1 MAADNVLW
9 SGDKLFL
16 SIGRQ
21 TLLDSA
27 AMSIGENERVAL
39 VGRNGCGKS
48 TLLRIIAGM
57 ESPASGEIFVRRDL
71 RIAMMPQTFDLETE
85 KTCIEVAREG
95 LQIFEDALKQYESV
109 SMNSPQHA
117 QLEQFLTFHNAWTPE
132 NKLETMLEKMEI
144 HFPDRKFNELSG
156 GERRRVLLARTLI
169 AEPELLLLDEPTNHL
184 DVNTIAWIEDFL
196 ADYKGACLF
205 ITHDRYFLDRIA
217 TRVVELDNGKLYTSG
232 TSYAEFLET
241 KAEREYAQ
249 DLETQKRNAFLRREI
264 EWVRR
269 SPKARLKK
277 NLGRVKRFDELAAI
291 EAPVR
296 IDNMELVIPQPP
308 RLGNKVVDLKGIHCT
323 ISGKELIRDFNFE
336 FKAGDKVGI
345 VGINGAGK
353 TTLLKIMT
361 GALTPDQGTISIADT
376 VSFNYVDQNRIALD
390 PDATLREE
398 VGGDSDYVN
407 MGDGRT
413 TVRAYL
419 KRFLFADDRIESQVK
434 YLSGGEKAR
443 LILAK
448 ILKLG
453 GNFLILDE
461 PTNDLDLPSLR
472 ILEEALQDY
481 AGIVVVVSHDR
492 YFLNRVCNRIIGFEP
507 GDPVL
512 RTEIGDFDYYDQK
525 RRERAAAAANAEK
538 SVGIAVKRTSDIPA
552 EKPKKK
558 KALSWAE
565 ERELEGMEDAIQKAE
580 MQIAELEAVFSDPDF
595 YAKHGSDHVKLQQE
609 LETVRAEA
617 ARLYDRWEEL
627 ETKKNLGNN

>member
-1 MAADNVLW
+1 MADNVLW
-9 SGDKLFL
+9 SGDKMML

-21 TLLDSA
+21 SLLDSA

-48 TLLRIIAGM
+48 TLLRIIAGT
-57 ESPASGEIFVRRDL
+57 ESPASGEIFIRRDL
-71 RIAMMPQTFDLETE
+71 RIAMMPQTFDMETE
-85 KTCIEVAREG
+85 KTCREVAREG
-95 LQIFEDALKQYESV
+95 LTIYEDALRQYETV

-117 QLEQFLTFHNAWTPE
+117 QLEQFLTFHNAWLPE

-144 HFPDRKFNELSG
+144 HYPDRKFRELSG

-184 DVNTIAWIEDFL
+184 DVNTIAWIEEFL
-196 ADYKGACLF
+196 STYKGACLF

-217 TRVVELDNGKLYTSG
+217 TRVVELDNGKLYSCG
-232 TSYAEFLET
+232 SSYADFLET

-291 EAPVR
+291 EAPER
-296 IDNMELVIPQPP
+296 IGNMELVIPAPP
-308 RLGNKVVDLKGIHCT
+308 RLGNKVVDLKEIHCT
-323 ISGKELIRDFNFE
+323 IGEKELIRDFNFE

-361 GALTPDQGTISIADT
+361 GALTPDRGSVAIADT
-376 VSFNYVDQNRIALD
+376 VSFNYVDQNRIALN
-390 PDATLREE
+390 PEATLREE

-407 MGDGRT
+407 LGEGRT

-419 KRFLFADDRIESQVK
+419 KRFLFTDDRIESQVK

-461 PTNDLDLPSLR
+461 PTNDLDLPTLR
-472 ILEEALQDY
+472 ILEEALNDY
-481 AGIVVVVSHDR
+481 SGTVVVVSHDR

-512 RTEIGDFDYYDQK
+512 RAEIGDFDYYDKK
-525 RRERAAAAANAEK
+525 RRERLAAIAAESAPAPVKKPE
-538 SVGIAVKRTSDIPA
+538 AVA

-565 ERELEGMEDAIQKAE
+565 ERELEGMEDAISKAE
-580 MQIAELEAVFSDPDF
+580 ERIAELEAVFSEPDF
-595 YAKHGSDHVKLQQE
+595 YAKHANDQVQLQQD
-609 LETVRAEA
+609 LEKFRAEA

-627 ETKKNLGNN
+627 ETKKNSVTV